1 MAQTRQQQQES
12 AEKARLPA
20 GEYEKIVEKRLEER
34 RAALAA
40 VEKEEE
46 RHEMET
52 FYSYVRQCVFLYIY
66 IYLQVTLIRS
76 KIKSIDEGR
85 EDLWR
90 ISSQSMV
97 SVSDE
102 EVADLSARLEL
113 IAART
118 NKNAEEIRGL
128 LKELESRNVE
138 LKKKLNADGACM
150 RIRLV
155 QADSLTRKFTNSLGL
170 FESTENLIQSKSRE
184 MLMRRLQIVA
194 PEMNKDHVTDLLIE
208 SSEIKNVFALV
219 GGLNPE
225 ELERKLEHLRAQ
237 QRSMQRLE
245 KNILTLNK
253 MFLDMQNAVRQQ
265 DDQLNYIENY
275 VNKTVEF
282 QKTAQLDK
290 AIELQKNIRKVKRR
304 RENANFCLLYAIYAM
319 I

>member
-1 MAQTRQQQQES
+1 M
-12 AEKARLPA
+12 
-20 GEYEKIVEKRLEER
+20 
-34 RAALAA
+34 
-40 VEKEEE
+40 
-46 RHEMET
+46 
-52 FYSYVRQCVFLYIY
+52 CFLYIY